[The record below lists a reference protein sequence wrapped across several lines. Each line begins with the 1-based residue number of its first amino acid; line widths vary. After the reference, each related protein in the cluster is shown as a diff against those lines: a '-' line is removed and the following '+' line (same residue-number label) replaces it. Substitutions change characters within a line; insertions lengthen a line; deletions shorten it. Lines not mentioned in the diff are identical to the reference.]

1 MFFSV
6 LNEVAA
12 VHQLPRVPFKVLVS
26 PASPSTP
33 GYCCKTRFV
42 LALVCASVGC
52 HCARCPGSPLSKVG
66 FSGAIPSFQPLC
78 NVLGS
83 CCLAGDVPSSAMVPS
98 RCCKNL
104 KAGSGLV
111 AGCHLPGSH
120 EWHPLILPLDLA
132 TIRDALVLDELSHG
146 SLETKPVFY
155 GL

>member
-1 MFFSV
+1 MCISRV
-6 LNEVAA
+6 SLCLM
-12 VHQLPRVPFKVLVS
+12 LPSEQGGLFGSCLIS
-26 PASPSTP
+26 SPS
-33 GYCCKTRFV
+33 
-42 LALVCASVGC
+42 
-52 HCARCPGSPLSKVG
+52 SK
-66 FSGAIPSFQPLC
+66 FC

-83 CCLAGDVPSSAMVPS
+83 CFLAGGVPSSAMVPS